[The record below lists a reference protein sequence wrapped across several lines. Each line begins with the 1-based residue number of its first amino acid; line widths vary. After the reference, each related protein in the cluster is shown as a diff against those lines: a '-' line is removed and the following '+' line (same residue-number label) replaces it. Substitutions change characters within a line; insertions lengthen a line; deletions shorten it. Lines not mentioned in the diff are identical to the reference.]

1 VTALHPLW
9 QLSASAGGATRTEQA
24 VQPVFDDLR
33 LDRRDVDHLMAV
45 GRRIHSRQWVTAAAI
60 GFRQMIMGL
69 LAAFH
74 WQQLWPG
81 SGMAW
86 LATPLAVTAFAWCA
100 RIEALAVAGGWFG
113 RVTRTAA
120 DALPQ
125 AGQLGSQC
133 GELLTHLFILLT
145 QHPNLL
151 LLRKHQRPDTGW
163 RRQPDTS

>member
-1 VTALHPLW
+1 
-9 QLSASAGGATRTEQA
+9 
-24 VQPVFDDLR
+24 
-33 LDRRDVDHLMAV
+33 
-45 GRRIHSRQWVTAAAI
+45 
-60 GFRQMIMGL
+60 MGL

-86 LATPLAVTAFAWCA
+86 LATLLAATAFARDA
-100 RIEALAVAGGWFG
+100 RFEALAVAGGWFG
-113 RVTRTAA
+113 RVTRIAA

-125 AGQLGSQC
+125 AGQLGSQG

-151 LLRKHQRPDTGW
+151 LLRKDQRPDTGW
-163 RRQPDTS
+163 RRQPVSS

>member
-1 VTALHPLW
+1 
-9 QLSASAGGATRTEQA
+9 
-24 VQPVFDDLR
+24 
-33 LDRRDVDHLMAV
+33 
-45 GRRIHSRQWVTAAAI
+45 
-60 GFRQMIMGL
+60 MGL

-86 LATPLAVTAFAWCA
+86 LATLLAATAFARDA
-100 RIEALAVAGGWFG
+100 RIEALAVSGGWFG
-113 RVTRTAA
+113 RVTRIAA

-125 AGQLGSQC
+125 AGQLGSQG

-151 LLRKHQRPDTGW
+151 LLRKDQRPDTGW
-163 RRQPDTS
+163 RRQPVSS